1 MILNDPLKKPNIYLV
16 LLYRI
21 FLAMFLFTVCR
32 IGFFLFN
39 HKMFPGMDSA
49 EFFYILRGG
58 LVFDISAIVYINII
72 FILLSILPFDFRYS
86 DTYQKIL
93 KYLFL
98 ITNGIAISMNGM
110 DFVYYK
116 FIGKRAT
123 SDVFGTFSNESN
135 IMKMFLRFLVDYW
148 QATIFTLLL
157 LAVMIWLYNIISTSK
172 PPKEGKLKR
181 FIISFVMMPVV
192 AFLVVGAARGG
203 YKHSTRPITISNA
216 AKYVKNPEDVAIV
229 LNTPFSIMRT
239 YGKKALTDYHF
250 YEPEKLKTIYN
261 TLYVPDKTRKFRK
274 ENVVIIIL
282 ESFAR
287 EYIGAYNRG
296 LENGEYTGYTP
307 FIDSLIN
314 ESLTFDVSVS
324 NGRKSIDAMPSILAS
339 IPSLETPYIISH
351 YANNQISGLPA
362 LLKKKGYY
370 TAFFHGAPNGSMG
383 FDSFARLAGFD
394 NYFGLDQYPNKQ
406 DFDGMWGVWDEPFLR
421 FFASSLDTFREP
433 FMASVFTISSHHP
446 FEVPVQYK
454 GKFKTGP
461 APIVEV
467 VGYTDYALKEFFKK
481 VSTSKWFNNT
491 LFVITADHTNESVH
505 KEYQNDYGV
514 YSIPVIFYKPGSDL
528 KGIKNRIAQQIDIMP
543 TVLNYLNYDE
553 KYVAFGNDLLNDSI
567 ESFAYNTNGSTYNIY
582 MRDHLLQMADNK
594 TLSLYDYKTDTF
606 LQNNLLGKD
615 PVLQQMMEEKLR
627 AIMQTYNSKLIHN
640 DMIVMEN
647 LSETGH

>member
-1 MILNDPLKKPNIYLV
+1 M
-16 LLYRI
+16 LYRLS
-21 FLAMFLFTVCR
+21 LAMLLFSICR

-39 HKMFPGMDSA
+39 HKMFPGMNIA

-72 FILLSILPFDFRYS
+72 FILLCILPFDFRYS
-86 DTYQKIL
+86 DLYQKIL

-123 SDVFGTFSNESN
+123 SDVFGTFSNESH
-135 IMKMFLRFLVDYW
+135 IFKMFFRFLVDYW
-148 QATIFTLLL
+148 QATIFTLFL
-157 LAVMIWLYNIISTSK
+157 LAIMIYLYNIVTTSR
-172 PPKEGKLKR
+172 PYPEGKLKR
-181 FIISFVMMPVV
+181 FIISFILMPVM
-192 AFLVVGAARGG
+192 AFLVIGAARGG

-216 AKYVKNPEDVAIV
+216 AKYVQNPEDVAIV

-250 YEPEKLKTIYN
+250 FDPGKLNSIYN
-261 TLYVPDKTRKFRK
+261 THYTPSKDRQFRN
-274 ENVVIIIL
+274 ENVIIIIL

-287 EYIGAYNRG
+287 EYIGAYNHS
-296 LENGEYTGYTP
+296 LENGKYTGYTP

-351 YANNQISGLPA
+351 YANNQINGLPS

-383 FDSFARLAGFD
+383 FDSFAKLAGFD
-394 NYFGLDQYPNKQ
+394 VYFGLDQYPKKD
-406 DFDGMWGVWDEPFLR
+406 DFDGMWGVWDEPFLQ
-421 FFASSLDTFREP
+421 FFASELDSFHEP

-446 FEVPVQYK
+446 FEVPTKYK
-454 GKFKTGP
+454 GKFKKGP

-467 VGYTDYALKEFFKK
+467 VGYTDYALKEFFNKI
-481 VSTSKWFNNT
+481 SGSKWFNNT
-491 LFVITADHTNESVH
+491 LFVITADHTNESFH

-514 YSIPVIFYKPGSDL
+514 YSIPVIFYKPGSNL
-528 KGIKNRIAQQIDIMP
+528 KGVRNRIAQQIDIMP

-553 KYVAFGNDLLNDSI
+553 EYIAFGNDLLNDSI
-567 ESFAYNTNGSTYNIY
+567 ESFAFNTNGSTYNIY
-582 MRDHLLQMADNK
+582 MKDHLLEMIDNK
-594 TLSLYDYKTDTF
+594 PVSLFNYKQDTY

-615 PVLQQMMEEKLR
+615 PVLEQVMEEKLK
-627 AIMQTYNSKLIHN
+627 AIMQTYNGRLIRN
-640 DMIVMEN
+640 DMTVKEN
-647 LSETGH
+647 ISESAR